1 MNALARLL
9 AALLLFVGCATGT
22 EGLRAA
28 PPAPASVAAP
38 LAAPGAE
45 ARIPPEARRV
55 LAYIREHRAAPP
67 NHVGGRRFGN
77 FEGRLPK
84 LDARG
89 RRIAYQEWDVFPKVP
104 GRSRGTHRLVTGSDG
119 RAWYTAD
126 HYESFTELK
135 EPR

>member
-38 LAAPGAE
+38 LAAPGAK

-89 RRIAYQEWDVFPKVP
+89 RR
-104 GRSRGTHRLVTGSDG
+104 GTHRLVTGSDG